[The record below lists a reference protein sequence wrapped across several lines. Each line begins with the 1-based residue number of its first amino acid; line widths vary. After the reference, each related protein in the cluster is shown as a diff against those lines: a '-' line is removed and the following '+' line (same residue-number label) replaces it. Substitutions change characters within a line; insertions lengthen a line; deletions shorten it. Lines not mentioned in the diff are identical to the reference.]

1 MRLRMDLAYDGAG
14 FKGWALQ
21 PPPLRTVQGF
31 TVHAD
36 IADDVDA
43 MLTAAAADGVRF
55 GGSAYRSTERQIEL
69 RIANCGPTEYD
80 IWYRPASSC
89 SPPTA
94 VPGRSLHE
102 QGRALD
108 LTYDGRLITSR
119 ANLGFQWLAANAASY
134 GLFNLPSEP
143 WHWST
148 TGG

>member
-1 MRLRMDLAYDGAG
+1 MHAG
-14 FKGWALQ
+14 
-21 PPPLRTVQGF
+21 
-31 TVHAD
+31 

-43 MLTAAAADGVRF
+43 MLTAARADGITF
-55 GGSAYRSTERQIEL
+55 GGSAYRSTDRQIQL

-80 IWYRPASSC
+80 IWYRPASTC

-108 LTYDGRLITSR
+108 LTFEGRLITSR
-119 ANLGFQWLAANAASY
+119 SNQGFQWLAANAASY

>member
-1 MRLRMDLAYDGAG
+1 M
-14 FKGWALQ
+14 
-21 PPPLRTVQGF
+21 

-43 MLTAAAADGVRF
+43 LLTAAKADGVALS
-55 GGSAYRSTERQIEL
+55 GWGYRSTERQIEL
-69 RIANCGPTEYD
+69 RRANCGPTYYD
-80 IWYRPASSC
+80 IWIRPASTC

-102 QGRALD
+102 QGRAID
-108 LTYDGRLITSR
+108 FTENGRTITSR
-119 ANLGFQWLAANAASY
+119 SSAGFRWLADNAASY

-148 TGG
+148 NGG